1 MMLVHPDDALMLKEV
16 LWPEVQFYDKEI
28 EVVDSTFRNRETY
41 VTAGNKL
48 GKDFIAG
55 FICVSAFL
63 ICKYNGIT
71 CRIVTTSVAERHL
84 NVLWGEI
91 GRYVATASQPLLY
104 QYGGPLVLNSLEM
117 RRAEE
122 LEQKKPYNYLT
133 GMVYEDPE
141 KLAGHHAEYTLFVAD
156 EASGIDNKA
165 YEMAQGWAAHML
177 IIGNPNP
184 TTNFYYKGVMGGD
197 LLAE

>member
-1 MMLVHPDDALMLKEV
+1 MLVHPDDALMLKEV
-16 LWPEVQFYDKEI
+16 LWPDVCFYDKEI

-55 FICVSAFL
+55 FICTSAFL
-63 ICKYNGIT
+63 ICKYSNIT

-91 GRYVATASQPLLY
+91 GRYVATASQPLLH
-104 QYGGPLVLNSLEM
+104 QYGGPIVLNSLEM

-122 LEQKKPYNYLT
+122 MEQKKPYNYLT

-141 KLAGHHAEYTLFVAD
+141 KLAGHHAEFTLFVAD

-165 YEMAQGWAAHML
+165 YEMAQGWASHML

-184 TTNFYYKGVMGGD
+184 TTNFYYRGVMAGD